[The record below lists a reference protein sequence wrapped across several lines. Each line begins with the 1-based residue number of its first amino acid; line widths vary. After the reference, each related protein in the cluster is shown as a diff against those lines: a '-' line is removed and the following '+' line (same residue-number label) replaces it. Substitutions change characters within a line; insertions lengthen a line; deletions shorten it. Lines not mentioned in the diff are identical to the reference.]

1 MVQSRLSDAAH
12 QAGHNGGIPATT
24 SIDAQMPM
32 DQRCDILRMLGGLG
46 GNYMLA
52 HRLGRRRSLVFI
64 ARFLADPLLAVRDTH
79 GAHGPFLRIDYPHS
93 TRANPKRLFVVAD
106 TGLCR
111 TLLSGTE
118 NWLNVQINMAGR
130 KNHASSRLVYGM
142 TRLRGQRHEHYRKM
156 FLPPLKRSPVLAMAP
171 KMASIAESLVDG
183 WPVGVPLPLT
193 KISAQM
199 AKHLAIGLLFGDDS
213 ARGLPVAD
221 MIGSLMTAS
230 WIVPGPAY
238 VRWILEA
245 PKLERAILTWAAE
258 KRGNPDAQD
267 ILALLANNFDEA
279 GNPPSPQL
287 IGGIISFFFGAAYD
301 TCLNALSWTTILLT
315 QHPAIM
321 ARLVAELDV
330 ALDGG
335 PVTMDALDRVPLLE
349 SAVREAMRLFPPV
362 PLLMRKAAGKTTLG
376 GEDVKRGE
384 RVLIGGMLINRDPSL
399 YPQPD
404 CFNPDRW
411 SNLKPSPFQYL
422 VFGAGGHM
430 CPGTTFGYQ
439 MMRIALATILTRRAV
454 ELPDGLS
461 IGHRLAVTHR
471 PHGKVEIILRPRGDL
486 VRQARAN
493 GRFRDLVTLPEMF

>member
-1 MVQSRLSDAAH
+1 
-12 QAGHNGGIPATT
+12 
-24 SIDAQMPM
+24 
-32 DQRCDILRMLGGLG
+32 
-46 GNYMLA
+46 MLA
-52 HRLGRRRSLVFI
+52 YRLGRRQSLGFV
-64 ARFLADPLLAVRDTH
+64 ARFLADPLVTVRN
-79 GAHGPFLRIDYPHS
+79 AHHARGPLLQIDYPHS
-93 TRANPKRLFVVAD
+93 TRANPRRLFLAAD
-106 TGLCR
+106 VGLCK
-111 TLLSGTE
+111 TLLSETDT
-118 NWLNVQINMAGR
+118 WVNVQINMAGR

-156 FLPPLKRSPVLAMAP
+156 FMPPLKRPPVLAMAP
-171 KMASIAESLVDG
+171 RMAWIAETLVDG
-183 WPVGVPLPLT
+183 WPVGVPVPLT
-193 KISAQM
+193 QISAQI

-238 VRWILEA
+238 VRWILQA
-245 PKLERAILTWAAE
+245 PKLERAILTWAEE

-267 ILALLANNFDEA
+267 ILALLANNLDEA

-315 QHPAIM
+315 QHPVIM

-335 PVTMDALDRVPLLE
+335 PVTMNGLDQVPLLE
-349 SAVREAMRLFPPV
+349 WVVKEAMRLFPPV
-362 PLLMRKAAGKTTLG
+362 PLLMRKAARDTRLG
-376 GEDVKRGE
+376 EENVKRGE

-399 YPQPD
+399 YPDPD
-404 CFNPDRW
+404 RFNPDRW

-439 MMRIALATILTRRAV
+439 MMRIALATILKKRAV
-454 ELPDGLS
+454 ELPAGS
-461 IGHRLAVTHR
+461 NIGHRLAVTHR
-471 PHGKVEIILRPRGDL
+471 PHGKVEIILRPRGAF
-486 VRQARAN
+486 VRHARAN
-493 GRFRDLVTLPEMF
+493 GRFSDLVTIPGVL

>member
-1 MVQSRLSDAAH
+1 MVQSQMGDVLTSKHDAGAH
-12 QAGHNGGIPATT
+12 QSASTSLWTGATI
-24 SIDAQMPM
+24 SLGCRA
-32 DQRCDILRMLGGLG
+32 RGNCMLP
-46 GNYMLA
+46 Y
-52 HRLGRRRSLVFI
+52 RLGRRRSLGFI
-64 ARFLADPLLAVRDTH
+64 ARFLADPLVTVRD
-79 GAHGPFLRIDYPHS
+79 AHREFGPFLQIDYPHS
-93 TRANPKRLFVVAD
+93 TRAKPKRLLVVAD

-118 NWLNVQINMAGR
+118 SWLNVQINMAGR

-156 FLPPLKRSPVLAMAP
+156 FVPPLKRPPVLAMAP
-171 KMASIAESLVDG
+171 KMALIAESLVDG

-193 KISAQM
+193 KISSQM
-199 AKHLAIGLLFGDDS
+199 AKHLAVGLLFGDDID
-213 ARGLPVAD
+213 RGLPVAD

-238 VRWILEA
+238 VRWILQA
-245 PKLERAILTWAAE
+245 PKLERAILDWAAE

-301 TCLNALSWTTILLT
+301 TCLNALSWTMILLT

-321 ARLVAELDV
+321 ARLVAELDA

-335 PVTMDALDRVPLLE
+335 PVTMGNLDRVPLLE
-349 SAVREAMRLFPPV
+349 STVREAMRLFPPV
-362 PLLMRKAAGKTTLG
+362 PLLMRKAAVKTRLG
-376 GEDVKRGE
+376 DEDVRRGE
-384 RVLIGGMLINRDPSL
+384 RVLMGGMLINRDPSI
-399 YPQPD
+399 YPEPD
-404 CFNPDRW
+404 RFNPDRW
-411 SNLKPSPFQYL
+411 EALKPSPFQYL

-439 MMRIALATILTRRAV
+439 MMRIALATILTKRAV
-454 ELPDGLS
+454 ELPAGS
-461 IGHRLAVTHR
+461 NIGHRLAVTHR
-471 PHGKVEIILRPRGDL
+471 PHGKVEVILRPRGEP

-493 GRFRDLVTLPEMF
+493 GRFRDLVTIPDLI